1 MALQGRLW
9 AWSIAAALVLAQ
21 GCAAGGEAA
30 KSAAAASSNGT
41 ASQAG
46 PTAPKAA
53 EPAKPAEA
61 AVVLL
66 PAGQEPLRVKV
77 EVARTEPER
86 RLGLMHRKHL
96 DADAGMLFLFERP
109 QKLSFWMRNTY
120 VPLDMIFITDQLLVL
135 GVVENAEPLTES
147 PRAVPGDSQYVLEVN
162 AGYARAHGIG
172 AGTVVRFE
180 GVEKVAASGN

>member
-1 MALQGRLW
+1 MALRGRLW
-9 AWSIAAALVLAQ
+9 AWSIAAALVLVQ
-21 GCAAGGEAA
+21 SCASGEAA
-30 KSAAAASSNGT
+30 RSAAAPPANGPASESSADAT
-41 ASQAG
+41 
-46 PTAPKAA
+46 KAA

-77 EVARTEPER
+77 ELARTEPER

-96 DADAGMLFLFERP
+96 EADAGMLFLFERS
-109 QKLSFWMRNTY
+109 QQLSFWMRNTH

-147 PRAVPGDSQYVLEVN
+147 PRSVPGNSQYVLEVN

-172 AGTVVRFE
+172 PGTVVRFE
-180 GVEKVAASGN
+180 GVELAASSRR